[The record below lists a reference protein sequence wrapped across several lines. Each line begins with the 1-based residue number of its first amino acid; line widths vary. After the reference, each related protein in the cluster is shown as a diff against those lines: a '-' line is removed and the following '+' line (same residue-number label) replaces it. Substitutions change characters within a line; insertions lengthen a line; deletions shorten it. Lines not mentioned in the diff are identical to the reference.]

1 VREKP
6 DRQGGTRQKTNYN
19 GMGRNNSK
27 NNTEKP
33 QTHDKRNK
41 NKFTTFEQ
49 PITTEN
55 RFTLLSNLEEDN
67 TESTLFQNQG
77 EQAQI
82 HKIHKSTKQ

>member
-1 VREKP
+1 
-6 DRQGGTRQKTNYN
+6 
-19 GMGRNNSK
+19 MGRNNSK